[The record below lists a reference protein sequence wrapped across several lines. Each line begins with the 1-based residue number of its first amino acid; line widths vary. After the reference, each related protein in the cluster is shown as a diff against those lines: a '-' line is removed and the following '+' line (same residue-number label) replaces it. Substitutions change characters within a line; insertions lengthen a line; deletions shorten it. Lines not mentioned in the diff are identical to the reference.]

1 MVDGPPTAARMPFL
15 QVISGKDK
23 GVVSTVVDVNRK
35 TGKIVVKGVNLKT
48 RHLKPRT
55 EGETGSIQKTEA
67 SIDHSKVMHY
77 SEKSEVASRMGVRMD
92 ASGKRERFLKKT
104 GEALADYSTRKAK
117 LEEVSS

>member
-1 MVDGPPTAARMPFL
+1 M
-15 QVISGKDK
+15 ISGKDK

-48 RHLKPRT
+48 RHVKPRT
-55 EGETGSIQKTEA
+55 EGETGSIQKVEA

-77 SEKSEVASRMGVRMD
+77 SEKSEVASRVGVRFD
-92 ASGKRERFLKKT
+92 ANGKRERFLKKT

-117 LEEVSS
+117 LEEISS